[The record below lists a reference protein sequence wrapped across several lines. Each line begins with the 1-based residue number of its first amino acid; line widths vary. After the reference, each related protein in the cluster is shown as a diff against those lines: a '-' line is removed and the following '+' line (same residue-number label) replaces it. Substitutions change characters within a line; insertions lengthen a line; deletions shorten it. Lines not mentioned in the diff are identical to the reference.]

1 MKVIFLLTRLQG
13 YEMSGKKYFKGR
25 HYVLTVQR
33 NWLKKV
39 KITYLI
45 IDNAMFLLIFRNRS
59 EKKNI
64 LENFYKTLDLIY
76 IVHARQIKSHM

>member
-1 MKVIFLLTRLQG
+1 MRVIFLLRRLQG

-59 EKKNI
+59 EKNI
-64 LENFYKTLDLIY
+64 LENFCKTSDLVY
-76 IVHARQIKSHM
+76 IAHAQSD